1 MTRQE
6 QRLRGLADAWNEA
19 EISDSA
25 IRLWLEQFPAGE
37 QPTAIRLLECM
48 ELHSWARMIREC
60 RLLHQRLC
68 MDLKDDGFD
77 VEKFSDIDFTRAFTC
92 KSGDLVSYV
101 YRKANH
107 LSVRHF
113 HTVDALHQGQ
123 TDRSQR
129 AIVVLDDYIGTGSQF
144 LFQFIGRSEDNT
156 KLLSEYKR
164 IRLCSLVVH
173 DDARIKWRRLQRHTV
188 AEVMQI
194 EDILVLLEE
203 SLIFSVLFQF
213 LYV

>member
-6 QRLRGLADAWNEA
+6 QRLRRLADAWNEA

-25 IRLWLEQFPAGE
+25 IRLWLEQFPPSE

-68 MDLKDDGFD
+68 MDLRDDGFD
-77 VEKFSDIDFTRAFTC
+77 VDRYSDIDFTRAFTC

-129 AIVVLDDYIGTGSQF
+129 AIVVLDDYIGTGRNFYFS
-144 LFQFIGRSEDNT
+144 
-156 KLLSEYKR
+156 
-164 IRLCSLVVH
+164 SLG
-173 DDARIKWRRLQRHTV
+173 
-188 AEVMQI
+188 EVKTTP
-194 EDILVLLEE
+194 
-203 SLIFSVLFQF
+203 SC
-213 LYV
+213 